1 MFWLASQLPVLP
13 YAEAIKLTPEM
24 APSVTLGPS
33 CLAAVIW
40 P

>member
-13 YAEAIKLTPEM
+13 YAEAIKLTLEM
-24 APSVTLGPS
+24 APPFTLGPFY
-33 CLAAVIW
+33 LAAVIW